1 MCLILCMCVHQMNIT
16 NVIGCVKSCL
26 VHASDSGYVP
36 QCVVGLKL
44 KTFVLLLLYYV
55 IRKISA

>member
-1 MCLILCMCVHQMNIT
+1 MCMHQMVIT

-44 KTFVLLLLYYV
+44 ETFVLLLLY
-55 IRKISA
+55 